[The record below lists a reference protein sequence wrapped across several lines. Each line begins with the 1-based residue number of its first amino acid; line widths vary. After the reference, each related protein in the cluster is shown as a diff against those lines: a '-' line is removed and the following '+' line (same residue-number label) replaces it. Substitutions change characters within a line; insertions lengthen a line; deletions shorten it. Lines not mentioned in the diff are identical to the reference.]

1 VTSQVAGRHRRP
13 LTSPVVPV
21 LPVWGGWGG
30 LARAGPH
37 ARPGAYLSARI
48 PAGLRGLHG
57 GPLFRPPG
65 TRRAGHTPAEDRRVF
80 TLTVSAG
87 LAGITA
93 AALVGS
99 LAPLNSTWAAASGSG
114 LPGSPPQASTPWS
127 ADTLGSL
134 SGVLGRQEQTS
145 PTPTPTRPSGGRH
158 RKSQHHGPGAAG
170 TSAVARTAAPAPEVE
185 VSYFVDRE
193 WTDGFQG
200 QVRVVNHGTRPIT
213 GWQAV
218 VALPRD
224 RVTWFWNASGS
235 VRHHVMGL
243 HPQSAAEV
251 VPAGGTLS
259 VFFTAT
265 GPETT
270 PQACAFDGVSCG

>member
-1 VTSQVAGRHRRP
+1 MTSQVAGRHRRR
-13 LTSPVVPV
+13 LTSPVV
-21 LPVWGGWGG
+21 
-30 LARAGPH
+30 RGPH
-37 ARPGAYLSARI
+37 
-48 PAGLRGLHG
+48 G
-57 GPLFRPPG
+57 GRRFRPPG

-80 TLTVSAG
+80 TLTLSAG

-99 LAPLNSTWAAASGSG
+99 LAPLNSTWAADRGSG
-114 LPGSPPQASTPWS
+114 PVSSPPWS

-134 SGVLGRQEQTS
+134 SGVLGPQEQTS
-145 PTPTPTRPSGGRH
+145 PTSTRPPGGRH
-158 RKSQHHGPGAAG
+158 RKSHNHGPGAAG
-170 TSAVARTAAPAPEVE
+170 TSAVARIAAPAPEAE

-218 VALPRD
+218 IALPRD

-235 VRHHVMGL
+235 VRHHVMRL
-243 HPQSAAEV
+243 HPQSVAEV
-251 VPAGGTLS
+251 VPAGGTVS
-259 VFFTAT
+259 MFFTAT

-270 PQACAFDGVSCG
+270 PRACAFDGVSCG

>member
-1 VTSQVAGRHRRP
+1 
-13 LTSPVVPV
+13 VPV
-21 LPVWGGWGG
+21 APGWLVLERPG
-30 LARAGPH
+30 AH

-65 TRRAGHTPAEDRRVF
+65 SRRAGHTPAEDRRVF

-99 LAPLNSTWAAASGSG
+99 LAPLNSTWAAAPGSG

-134 SGVLGRQEQTS
+134 SGVLGPRQQPGPGQAATS
-145 PTPTPTRPSGGRH
+145 TRPPGGRH
-158 RKSQHHGPGAAG
+158 RKRQTHGPGAAG
-170 TSAVARTAAPAPEVE
+170 TSAVARTAVPAPEVE

-200 QVRVVNHGTRPIT
+200 QVRVVNHGTRPLT

-218 VALPRD
+218 IALPRD

-235 VRHHVMGL
+235 VRHHVMRL

-265 GPETT
+265 GPATT